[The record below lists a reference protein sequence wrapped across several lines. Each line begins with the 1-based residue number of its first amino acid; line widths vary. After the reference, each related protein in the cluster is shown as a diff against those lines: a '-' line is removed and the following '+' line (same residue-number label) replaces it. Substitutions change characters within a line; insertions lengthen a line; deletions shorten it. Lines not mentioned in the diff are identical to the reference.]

1 MLIIFP
7 RSPYDAYHQFA
18 LAALRG
24 MIKEG
29 RPQMGS
35 FAMMSMIIINVH
47 FKIYVQFGL
56 GV

>member
-24 MIKEG
+24 MIEEG